1 MSLLSTH
8 IFKNNKKETQT
19 CQINILK
26 PQIVNK
32 EKRNVIACHCAL
44 LIWNTLV
51 CCQLY
56 YIHNLIHWNFSI
68 LKYW

>member
-1 MSLLSTH
+1 MSLLSTR
-8 IFKNNKKETQT
+8 IFKNNKKETQA

-26 PQIVNK
+26 PQIVNN
-32 EKRNVIACHCAL
+32 EKLNVITCHCAL

-56 YIHNLIHWNFSI
+56 
-68 LKYW
+68 

>member
-26 PQIVNK
+26 PPTVNK
-32 EKRNVIACHCAL
+32 EKMKCICLSLCITNMEYTSMLPAV
-44 LIWNTLV
+44 
-51 CCQLY
+51 LY
-56 YIHNLIHWNFSI
+56 T
-68 LKYW
+68 